1 MIEKV
6 VVLKIQ
12 MTFGFLENITYHLD
26 KRKKKKLEQKQMRP
40 APF

>member
-12 MTFGFLENITYHLD
+12 IKFGFLENITYHLD
-26 KRKKKKLEQKQMRP
+26 KRKKK
-40 APF
+40 